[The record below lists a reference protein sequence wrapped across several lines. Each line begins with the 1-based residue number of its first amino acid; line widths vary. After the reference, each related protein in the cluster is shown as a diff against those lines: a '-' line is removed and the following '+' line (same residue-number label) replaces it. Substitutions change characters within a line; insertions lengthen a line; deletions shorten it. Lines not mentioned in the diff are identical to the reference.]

1 MSELADK
8 IALFQK
14 KTGESVLESKKYIE
28 KANGDINLALNIYLE
43 DKTQKVETPVAVK
56 EVKQPEV
63 VDDDK
68 DPVSI
73 VESPDDKKALKYK
86 KMMKFGAIM
95 ASVAI
100 VLFLAGLF
108 FSIYALTKKKD
119 HTFVILLVNGIAG
132 LGITIYL
139 IIVCNYRY
147 SAFTKVEKECNVAI
161 GRVYQELVA
170 NNWKADLAIAQIK
183 QDKDKESR

>member
-28 KANGDINLALNIYLE
+28 KANGDIDLALNIYLE
-43 DKTQKVETPVAVK
+43 DKTQKVETPK
-56 EVKQPEV
+56 V
-63 VDDDK
+63 VEQEKHIDNSAN
-68 DPVSI
+68 PVSI

-100 VLFLAGLF
+100 VLFLVGIF
-108 FSIYALTKKKD
+108 FSIYALSKKKD
-119 HTFVILLVNGIAG
+119 HTFVILLANGIVG
-132 LGITIYL
+132 LGVTIYL

-147 SAFTKVEKECNVAI
+147 SAFTKVEKECNVPI

-170 NNWKADLAIAQIK
+170 NNWKADLAISQIK
-183 QDKDKESR
+183 RDMSRK